1 LLSELAE
8 AEGVTLSDPWPYI
21 AKAAAAK
28 PTSELRA
35 HVAFFPTPVGDSGSL
50 TNIREENLTV
60 GDLFRAAFVNMAE
73 NYYASALRLS
83 SSQSWRRLVFS
94 GGLTQKLELLRCLIV
109 EKFQR
114 EYRLCSTPDDTLQG
128 LLVLAL
134 VASGRAGS
142 VQAAMELLRE
152 SPPPG

>member
-1 LLSELAE
+1 M
-8 AEGVTLSDPWPYI
+8 V
-21 AKAAAAK
+21 
-28 PTSELRA
+28 
-35 HVAFFPTPVGDSGSL
+35 
-50 TNIREENLTV
+50 
-60 GDLFRAAFVNMAE
+60 E

-83 SSQSWRRLVFS
+83 SAQSWHRLVFS

-114 EYRLCSTPDDTLQG
+114 EYRMCSTAEDTLQG

-152 SPPPG
+152 AQPVTGAERYPLP